1 MTYRQLFLQFF
12 KFGLFTFG
20 GGYAMIPMMS
30 RAFVDDKKLIDIDT
44 MTDYIAISQ
53 IAPGMIAINMA
64 NVIGRHLKGKRGSF
78 IAVAGVALP
87 SFIIISLI
95 AALIP
100 NILDIPLVLKAIQG
114 IVIAVIVLLSI
125 TVINL
130 LKYLKQFWYLVIYAF
145 GIAAVVFF
153 FQVPIIIIL
162 LSAII
167 SGTIQ
172 AYIMSKKDVPHA

>member
-1 MTYRQLFLQFF
+1 MTYKQLFLQFF

-30 RAFVDDKKLIDIDT
+30 RVFVYDKKMIDEHT

-78 IAVAGVALP
+78 VAVSGVALP
-87 SFIIISLI
+87 SFLIISLI

-100 NILDIPLVLKAIQG
+100 NILRYTCCFKSSSRDCDCCDCF
-114 IVIAVIVLLSI
+114 VIDYRDEL
-125 TVINL
+125 T
-130 LKYLKQFWYLVIYAF
+130 
-145 GIAAVVFF
+145 
-153 FQVPIIIIL
+153 
-162 LSAII
+162 
-167 SGTIQ
+167 
-172 AYIMSKKDVPHA
+172 

>member
-1 MTYRQLFLQFF
+1 MTNKQLFLQFF

-30 RAFVDDKKLIDIDT
+30 RVFVYDKKIIDEHT

-64 NVIGRHLKGKRGSF
+64 NVIGRHLNGKRGSF
-78 IAVAGVALP
+78 IAVSGVALP
-87 SFIIISLI
+87 SFLIISLI

-100 NILDIPLVLKAIQG
+100 NILDIPIVVKAVQG
-114 IVIAVIVLLSI
+114 IVIAVVVLLSI

-130 LKYLKQFWYLVIYAF
+130 LKYLKQYWYLVIYALLVSS
-145 GIAAVVFF
+145 AVFF
-153 FQVPIIIIL
+153 FQVPIVVVILSAVFFGSIHAWL
-162 LSAII
+162 LSR
-167 SGTIQ
+167 
-172 AYIMSKKDVPHA
+172 KEVPHV

>member
-1 MTYRQLFLQFF
+1 MTYKQLFLQFF

-30 RAFVDDKKLIDIDT
+30 RVFVYDKKLIDEHT

-64 NVIGRHLKGKRGSF
+64 NVIGRHFKGKRGSF
-78 IAVAGVALP
+78 VAVSGVALP
-87 SFIIISLI
+87 SFLIISLI

-100 NILDIPLVLKAIQG
+100 NILDIPVVLKAVQG

-130 LKYLKQFWYLVIYAF
+130 LKYLKQYWYLVTYA
-145 GIAAVVFF
+145 GVVSIVVFF
-153 FQVPIIIIL
+153 FQVPIVAVI
-162 LSAII
+162 LSAIVFGSI
-167 SGTIQ
+167 HAWIL
-172 AYIMSKKDVPHA
+172 SKKEVPHA

>member
-1 MTYRQLFLQFF
+1 MTYKQLFLQFF

-30 RAFVDDKKLIDIDT
+30 RVFVYDKKLIDEHT

-78 IAVAGVALP
+78 VAVSGVALP
-87 SFIIISLI
+87 SFLIISLI

-100 NILDIPLVLKAIQG
+100 NILDIPVVLKAVQG

-130 LKYLKQFWYLVIYAF
+130 LKYLKQYWYLVTYA
-145 GIAAVVFF
+145 GVVSIVVFF
-153 FQVPIIIIL
+153 FQVPIVAVI
-162 LSAII
+162 LSAIVFGSI
-167 SGTIQ
+167 HAWIL
-172 AYIMSKKDVPHA
+172 SKKEVPHA